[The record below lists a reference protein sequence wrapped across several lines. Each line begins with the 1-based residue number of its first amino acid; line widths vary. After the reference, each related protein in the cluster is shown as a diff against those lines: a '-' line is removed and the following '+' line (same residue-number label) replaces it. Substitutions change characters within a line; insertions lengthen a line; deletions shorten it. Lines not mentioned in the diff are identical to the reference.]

1 MNIRKPTDYATM
13 FTILDTLMAAQLPQM
28 EMYCE
33 IGRLVS
39 GRVEKGAAV
48 AASEYLQAAYPTA
61 EGFSPRNVRRMRA
74 FYAAYE
80 ESPEIIR
87 LTMNLG
93 WTQNVAILERC
104 SNNDERAWYIRAVLH
119 FGWKKAKLL
128 DAIESQAWLH
138 SSLDEPMVSCYTGEK
153 EISQESECDEENTLC
168 MPWKYLPQ
176 PDGGVR
182 DEGLG
187 EEGGTCL
194 TVPYRVGGDQPG
206 GDWQSGLSSG
216 AAQAGGA
223 WDLLRRPRGAAAYQS
238 GLRQVRPAD
247 RHGQRESAEYA
258 LHLRRRLCR
267 KAAPP
272 DGLYRPPPRCCRP
285 VVHRRLRG
293 HLAGCAGRMSRAT
306 ERDKTYVDFPQKC
319 AIISI
324 ESCVIKTI

>member
-1 MNIRKPTDYATM
+1 MNIRKPTDYS
-13 FTILDTLMAAQLPQM
+13 ILFSKLDRLMAEQLSQM
-28 EMYCE
+28 NLYCE

-39 GRVEKGAAV
+39 SKAEKGAAV
-48 AASEYLQAAYPTA
+48 AASEYLQMTYPA
-61 EGFSPRNVRRMRA
+61 VEGFSPRNLRRMRA
-74 FYAAYE
+74 FYATYE
-80 ESPEIIR
+80 ESPEITR
-87 LTMNLG
+87 QAMNLG

-104 SNNDERAWYIRAVLH
+104 SSNEERAWYIRAVLR

-128 DAIESQAWLH
+128 EAIESQAWLH

-153 EISQESECDEENTLC
+153 EISQESECDEKNTLC

-187 EEGGTCL
+187 EEGRTCL

-223 WDLLRRPRGAAAYQS
+223 RDILRRPRSAAAHQS

-247 RHGQRESAEYA
+247 WHGQRKPAEYA
-258 LHLRRRLCR
+258 PHLRWRPGWQ
-267 KAAPP
+267 APP
-272 DGLYRPPPRCCRP
+272 LDGLHRPPRRCCRP
-285 VVHRRLRG
+285 MVHRRLRID
-293 HLAGCAGRMSRAT
+293 LAGCAGGVPGAAGFNC
-306 ERDKTYVDFPQKC
+306 KK
-319 AIISI
+319 
-324 ESCVIKTI
+324 